1 MSPAAASPAVAP
13 TSAPVKTWAVT
24 GRLLRRFAPVRGR
37 ALLVLALYVVRTAV
51 GVATPMLLARA
62 IGVLLEHE
70 GKGGPLPD
78 EFVWYAT
85 LNGVAVLLRCLS
97 FLAVTTA
104 SAALSQDVENALRRE
119 LFAKVMTLR
128 FRWHDANRSGKTIA
142 RSLRDMEK
150 AKQFFREVVF
160 GYTEIVLLVVGVTV
174 LAFATWWTFGVAA
187 VLVFGTTCLGVAFA
201 GTRIAQMDR
210 AISDDYD
217 RVTTAL
223 QENVAGAR
231 VVRAFGR
238 EADEVERFG
247 ARLTT
252 YSTGWKGLSRFW
264 ATVLPVVNHSTWLVV
279 PAVLM
284 AGAVYVAD
292 APSAARVTETVGL
305 LFAMRLARD
314 FLRQLTRLL
323 LMGQEAVAS
332 ASRVF
337 EVLDRDDVIVP
348 PARPAALPATGGD
361 LRLEG
366 VSFAYAPGRDVLK
379 GVSLHVPAG
388 GSLGILGRT
397 GAGKTTLVHLLPR
410 FYDPTAGRILLDGVP
425 LADLAPEALAAA
437 VGLVFQE
444 PYLFSAT
451 VAQNI
456 AYGAPDAPR
465 ERIEACARLAAAHE
479 FVSALPKGYDT
490 LVGERGVSLSGGQR
504 QRLTIARALV
514 MEPRVLIFD
523 DATASVDAITEKDLF
538 RGIRAAARGRT
549 TLVVSQRVTSVR
561 WCDRIAVLEDGV
573 VSAVGTH
580 DELLGSSPLY
590 REVFEHQT
598 LVGAPS

>member
-1 MSPAAASPAVAP
+1 MSTAAASPAVAP

-24 GRLLRRFAPVRGR
+24 GRLMRRFAPVRGR

-85 LNGVAVLLRCLS
+85 LNGVAVVLRCLS

-252 YSTGWKGLSRFW
+252 YSKGWKGLSRFW

-279 PAVLM
+279 PAVLL

-580 DELLGSSPLY
+580 DELLGSSALY

>member
-1 MSPAAASPAVAP
+1 MSTAAASPAVAP

-85 LNGVAVLLRCLS
+85 LNGVAVVLRCLS

-252 YSTGWKGLSRFW
+252 YSKGWKGLSRFW

-490 LVGERGVSLSGGQR
+490 LIGERGVSLSGGQR

-580 DELLGSSPLY
+580 DELLGSSALY

>member
-1 MSPAAASPAVAP
+1 
-13 TSAPVKTWAVT
+13 
-24 GRLLRRFAPVRGR
+24 
-37 ALLVLALYVVRTAV
+37 
-51 GVATPMLLARA
+51 
-62 IGVLLEHE
+62 
-70 GKGGPLPD
+70 
-78 EFVWYAT
+78 
-85 LNGVAVLLRCLS
+85 
-97 FLAVTTA
+97 
-104 SAALSQDVENALRRE
+104 
-119 LFAKVMTLR
+119 
-128 FRWHDANRSGKTIA
+128 
-142 RSLRDMEK
+142 
-150 AKQFFREVVF
+150 
-160 GYTEIVLLVVGVTV
+160 VLLVVGVTV
-174 LAFATWWTFGVAA
+174 LAFSTWWTFGVAA

-252 YSTGWKGLSRFW
+252 YSKGWKGLSRFW

-279 PAVLM
+279 PAVLL

-425 LADLAPEALAAA
+425 LPTWRRRPSRRRWGSSSRSRTCSRRPWRRTSRTARRTRRA
-437 VGLVFQE
+437 
-444 PYLFSAT
+444 SAS
-451 VAQNI
+451 
-456 AYGAPDAPR
+456 R
-465 ERIEACARLAAAHE
+465 R
-479 FVSALPKGYDT
+479 
-490 LVGERGVSLSGGQR
+490 
-504 QRLTIARALV
+504 
-514 MEPRVLIFD
+514 
-523 DATASVDAITEKDLF
+523 
-538 RGIRAAARGRT
+538 ARGSR
-549 TLVVSQRVTSVR
+549 RPTS
-561 WCDRIAVLEDGV
+561 
-573 VSAVGTH
+573 S
-580 DELLGSSPLY
+580 
-590 REVFEHQT
+590 
-598 LVGAPS
+598 

>member
-1 MSPAAASPAVAP
+1 VQ
-13 TSAPVKTWAVT
+13 TWAVT
-24 GRLLRRFAPVRGR
+24 VRLLRRFRPVRAR
-37 ALLVLALYVVRTAV
+37 ALGVLALYVARTVV
-51 GVATPMLLARA
+51 GIATPMLLAHA
-62 IGVLLEHE
+62 IGVLIEHE

-78 EFVWYAT
+78 AFVTYAV
-85 LNGVAVLLRCLS
+85 LNGVAVLLRCVS

-160 GYTEIVLLVVGVTV
+160 GYAEILLLVVGVTV

-187 VLVFGTTCLGVAFA
+187 LLVFGSTCVGVAFA
-201 GTRIAQMDR
+201 GTRIAQLDR
-210 AISDDYD
+210 GISDDYD
-217 RVTTAL
+217 RVTTTL

-238 EADEVERFG
+238 EADEVHRFG

-264 ATVLPVVNHSTWLVV
+264 STVLPIVNHSTWLVI
-279 PAVLM
+279 PATLL
-284 AGAVYVAD
+284 AGVHYVAD
-292 APSAARVTETVGL
+292 APSAARVTETVGI

-314 FLRQLTRLL
+314 FLRQLTRLI

-337 EVLDRDDVIVP
+337 EVLDRDDVIVT
-348 PARPAALPATGGD
+348 PARPVALPPTGGD

-366 VSFAYAPGRDVLK
+366 VTFAYAPGRDVLR
-379 GVSLHVPAG
+379 GVTLHVPAG

-425 LADLAPEALAAA
+425 LADLDPAALSAA

-451 VAQNI
+451 IAANI
-456 AYGAPDAPR
+456 AYGAPDASR
-465 ERIEACARLAAAHE
+465 ARIVACARLAAAHE
-479 FVSALPKGYDT
+479 FVEALPKGYDT

-514 MEPRVLIFD
+514 MDPRVLIFD

-538 RGIRAAARGRT
+538 RGIRAAAQGRT

-561 WCDRIAVLEDGV
+561 WCDRVAVLEDGV

-580 DELLGSSPLY
+580 DELLATSALY

>member
-1 MSPAAASPAVAP
+1 VSTAAASPAAAP

-70 GKGGPLPD
+70 GKGGPMPD

-252 YSTGWKGLSRFW
+252 YSKGWKGLSRFW

-348 PARPAALPATGGD
+348 PARPAVLPATGGD

-490 LVGERGVSLSGGQR
+490 LIGERGVSLSGGQR

-580 DELLGSSPLY
+580 DELLGSSALY

>member
-1 MSPAAASPAVAP
+1 MSPIVVSPAVAP

-24 GRLLRRFAPVRGR
+24 GRLMRRFAPVRGR

-85 LNGVAVLLRCLS
+85 LNGVAVVLRCLS

-252 YSTGWKGLSRFW
+252 YSKGWKGLSRFW

-279 PAVLM
+279 PAVLL

-348 PARPAALPATGGD
+348 PARPTALPATGGD

-425 LADLAPEALAAA
+425 LSDLAPEALAAA

-479 FVSALPKGYDT
+479 FVRALPKGYDT

-538 RGIRAAARGRT
+538 RGIRAAAQGRT

-580 DELLGSSPLY
+580 DELLGSSALY

>member
-1 MSPAAASPAVAP
+1 MSTAAASPAVAP

-85 LNGVAVLLRCLS
+85 LNGVAVVLRCLS

-252 YSTGWKGLSRFW
+252 YSKGWKGLSRFW

-348 PARPAALPATGGD
+348 PARPAVLPATGGD

-425 LADLAPEALAAA
+425 LADLEPEALAAA

-580 DELLGSSPLY
+580 DELLGSSALY